1 MSTEIPKSYEPRGR
15 EQSLYQWWEEQGF
28 FVADVRSERP
38 PFSMVLPPP
47 NVTGALHMGHA
58 LNITLQDILARWK
71 RMDGY
76 NVLWVP
82 GTDHAG
88 IATQNVVERNLAAEG
103 KKRTDFT
110 RSEFEEI
117 VWQWKEKSEANI
129 LGQIKQL
136 GCSCDWSRRRFT
148 MDEGLSRAVREV
160 FVRLYE
166 DGLIYRGEYLV
177 NWCPRCVT
185 AISDLEVEYEPAD
198 GRLWHIR
205 YPVKGSDA
213 AVVVATTRPETML
226 GDTAVAVHPDDERY
240 RRLEGKSVV
249 LPLMDREI
257 PVIFD
262 TFVERDFG
270 TGVVKVTPGHDP
282 ADFEAGRRHD
292 LPILRVIGDDGRM
305 TAEAGRYEGLDRY
318 EARKKVI
325 ADLES
330 LGLMEKSERH
340 SHNLG
345 HCQRC
350 HTVVEPLVSNQWFV
364 KVKPLAEEAI
374 RAVEQGRTD
383 FLPKNFEKVYFE
395 WMHNIHDWCIS
406 RQLWWGHR
414 IPAWY
419 CDDCRETIVA
429 RETPEACP
437 RCRGSKLRQE
447 TDVLDT
453 WFSSA
458 LWPFSTLG
466 WPDQTEEQ
474 EVFYPTSAMVTG
486 FDIIFFWVARM
497 MMMGLRFKKE
507 VPFRHVYINGLV
519 RDAQGQKMSKSR
531 GNSIDPL
538 SIIEEYGTDAVRFTL
553 AVMAVPGTDI
563 PFSIDRMAGY
573 RAFCNKI
580 WNAARFL
587 LMHLDSEVPVDEEA
601 IDALLVGPEPGLH
614 HRWILARLSE
624 VIESTRRDLDR
635 FFVHEATNTLYHF
648 FWGDL
653 CDWYIEL
660 IKEDLSGDDAER
672 RSRAQKV
679 ACFVLETAMRL
690 LHPFIPFITEEIW
703 LKVPHQGETI
713 MRRPFPQALPRWQNA
728 GVSESMQRIQE
739 LISAMR
745 TARAENNVDPRKW
758 VTVYLRCGEESRNLV
773 ESQLA
778 NLKRLV
784 RAREV
789 VLSDGFPVDRLY
801 LQGVTALGEFALLL
815 DDVIDIDVETQRL
828 QKELQKLESEWL
840 SLEKKLTNQGFL
852 EKAPAEVVAGAR
864 SRQDEVQELRDKTL
878 EKLNRLAR

>member
-1 MSTEIPKSYEPRGR
+1 MGTDIPKSYEPRGT
-15 EQSLYQWWEEQGF
+15 EQTLYKWWEEQGF
-28 FVADVRSERP
+28 FNADVDSPLP

-71 RMDGY
+71 RMDGH

-88 IATQNVVERNLAAEG
+88 IATQNVVEKNLAAEG

-110 RSEFEEI
+110 REEFEAI
-117 VWQWKEKSEANI
+117 VWRWKEEYEARI

-136 GCSCDWSRRRFT
+136 GCSCDWSRQRFT

-160 FVRLYE
+160 FVRLWE
-166 DGLIYRGEYLV
+166 DGLIYKGEYLV

-185 AISDLEVEYEPAD
+185 AISDLEVEYEPAE
-198 GRLWHIR
+198 GKLWYIR
-205 YPVKGSDA
+205 YPIEDSSEF
-213 AVVVATTRPETML
+213 VVVATTRPETML

-240 RRLEGKSVV
+240 RGLRGKRIV
-249 LPLMDREI
+249 LPLMNREI

-262 TFVERDFG
+262 SFVEREFG

-292 LPILRVIGDDGRM
+292 LPIIRVIGDDGTM
-305 TAEAGRYEGLDRY
+305 TAAAGPYRGLDRY
-318 EARKKVI
+318 EARRRVV
-325 ADLES
+325 ADLEA
-330 LGLMEKSERH
+330 LGLLEKVERH
-340 SHNLG
+340 AHNIG

-350 HTVVEPLVSNQWFV
+350 ETIVEPLVSNQWFV
-364 KVKPLAEEAI
+364 RVQPLADEAI

-383 FLPKNFEKVYFE
+383 FQPKNFEKVYFE
-395 WMHNIHDWCIS
+395 WMRNIHDWCIS

-419 CDDCRETIVA
+419 CDGCRETIVA
-429 RETPEACP
+429 REAPQSCP
-437 RCRGSKLRQE
+437 KCGGTKLRQE

-466 WPDQTEEQ
+466 WPDRTREQ
-474 EVFYPTSAMVTG
+474 ELFYPTSAMVTG

-497 MMMGLRFKKE
+497 MMMGLRFKE
-507 VPFRHVYINGLV
+507 DVPFRHVFINGLV

-538 SIIEEYGTDAVRFTL
+538 AIIEEYGTDAVRFTL

-587 LMHLDSEVPVDEEA
+587 LMNLDSDAPVGEA
-601 IDALLVGPEPGLH
+601 EIDAVLAGPEPGLH

-624 VIESTRRDLDR
+624 VIASTRRDLDR

-648 FWGDL
+648 FWGEL

-660 IKEDLSGDDAER
+660 VKEDLSGDDPAR
-672 RSRAQKV
+672 RERAQKV
-679 ACFVLETAMRL
+679 TCFVLETAMRL

-703 LKVPHQGETI
+703 QKVPHRGETI
-713 MRRPFPQALPRWQNA
+713 MLRPYPQAFPRWQDA
-728 GVSESMQRIQE
+728 AVLERMQRIQD

-758 VTVYLRCGEESRNLV
+758 VTVYLRCDDEARELV

-784 RAREV
+784 RAHEV
-789 VLSDGFPVDRLY
+789 VFTDRFPAERIL
-801 LQGVTALGEFALLL
+801 LQGVTSLGEFALLL
-815 DDVIDIDVETQRL
+815 DEVIDVEVEKQRL
-828 QKELQKLESEWL
+828 QKELQKLDTERL
-840 SLEKKLTNQGFL
+840 SLEKKLANEGFL
-852 EKAPAEVVAGAR
+852 EKAPAEVVAKAR
-864 SRQDEVQELRDKTL
+864 SRRDEVEGLQVKTR
-878 EKLNRLAR
+878 EKLRRLAP

>member
-1 MSTEIPKSYEPRGR
+1 LGTDIPKSYEPRGT
-15 EQSLYQWWEEQGF
+15 EQTLYKWWEEQGF
-28 FVADVRSERP
+28 FNADVDSPLP

-71 RMDGY
+71 RMDGH

-88 IATQNVVERNLAAEG
+88 IATQNVVEKNLAAEG

-110 RSEFEEI
+110 REEFEAI
-117 VWQWKEKSEANI
+117 VWRWKEEYEARI

-136 GCSCDWSRRRFT
+136 GCSCDWSRQRFT

-160 FVRLYE
+160 FVRLWE
-166 DGLIYRGEYLV
+166 DGLIYKGEYLV

-185 AISDLEVEYEPAD
+185 AISDLEVEYEPAE
-198 GRLWHIR
+198 GKLWYIR
-205 YPVKGSDA
+205 YPIEDSSEF
-213 AVVVATTRPETML
+213 VVVATTRPETML

-240 RRLEGKSVV
+240 RGLRGKRIV
-249 LPLMDREI
+249 LPLMNREI

-262 TFVERDFG
+262 SFVEREFG

-292 LPILRVIGDDGRM
+292 LPIIRVIGDDGTM
-305 TAEAGRYEGLDRY
+305 TAAAGPYRGLDRY
-318 EARKKVI
+318 EARRRVV
-325 ADLES
+325 ADLEA
-330 LGLMEKSERH
+330 LGLLEKVERH
-340 SHNLG
+340 AHNIG

-350 HTVVEPLVSNQWFV
+350 ETIVEPLVSNQWFV
-364 KVKPLAEEAI
+364 RVQPLADEAI

-383 FLPKNFEKVYFE
+383 FQPKNFEKVYFE
-395 WMHNIHDWCIS
+395 WMRNIHDWCIS

-419 CDDCRETIVA
+419 CDGCRETIVA
-429 RETPEACP
+429 REAPQSCP
-437 RCRGSKLRQE
+437 KCGGTKLRQE

-466 WPDQTEEQ
+466 WPDRTREQ
-474 EVFYPTSAMVTG
+474 ELFYPTSAMVTG

-497 MMMGLRFKKE
+497 MMMGLRFKE
-507 VPFRHVYINGLV
+507 DVPFRHVFINGLV

-538 SIIEEYGTDAVRFTL
+538 AIIEEYGTDAVRFTL

-587 LMHLDSEVPVDEEA
+587 LMNLDSDAPVGEA
-601 IDALLVGPEPGLH
+601 EIDAVLAGPEPGLH

-624 VIESTRRDLDR
+624 VIASTRRDLDR

-648 FWGDL
+648 FWGEL

-660 IKEDLSGDDAER
+660 VKEDLSGDDPAR
-672 RSRAQKV
+672 RERAQKV
-679 ACFVLETAMRL
+679 TCFVLETAMRL

-703 LKVPHQGETI
+703 QKVPHRGETI
-713 MRRPFPQALPRWQNA
+713 MLRPYPQAFPRWQDA
-728 GVSESMQRIQE
+728 AVLERMRRIQD

-758 VTVYLRCGEESRNLV
+758 VTVYLRCDDEARELV

-784 RAREV
+784 RAHEV
-789 VLSDGFPVDRLY
+789 VFTDRFPAERIL
-801 LQGVTALGEFALLL
+801 LQGVTSLGEFALLL
-815 DDVIDIDVETQRL
+815 DEVIDVEVEKQRL
-828 QKELQKLESEWL
+828 QKELQKLDAERL
-840 SLEKKLTNQGFL
+840 SLEKKLANEGFL
-852 EKAPAEVVAGAR
+852 EKAPAEVVAKAR
-864 SRQDEVQELRDKTL
+864 SRRDEVEGLQVKTR
-878 EKLNRLAR
+878 EKLRRLGP